1 MMSVL
6 STIYLEVIQKYTTL
20 QIWLT
25 TFWRIFEYDMAIN
38 WIFERSWSNGFLA
51 TKFYLHQL
59 MHFFI
64 QTCISLLS
72 YIKIT

>member
-1 MMSVL
+1 MERAYKQGATYSDGGFVWE
-6 STIYLEVIQKYTTL
+6 YAQKYK
-20 QIWLT
+20 
-25 TFWRIFEYDMAIN
+25 YDKYSQT
-38 WIFERSWSNGFLA
+38 E
-51 TKFYLHQL
+51 FYLHQL